1 MPCTEFFSRIRRR
14 AAHRCIESKKRC
26 LARNDTTKL
35 HMCLHTLESEMIRGH
50 YPTRCYFIR
59 QVFTML
65 STSTLMSCI
74 HVVLY
79 IKKTKGLKYPKRVLH
94 KFKSHPSYL
103 APVIQMIGIGIA
115 WLLHVT
121 LVSLR
126 VNNNNNPATYISSCS
141 LFLTPYLE
149 TICG

>member
-1 MPCTEFFSRIRRR
+1 MRRR
-14 AAHRCIESKKRC
+14 AAHHRCIESKKRC
-26 LARNDTTKL
+26 RARNDTTKL

-79 IKKTKGLKYPKRVLH
+79 IKKTKDLKYHKRVTH

-103 APVIQMIGIGIA
+103 APVIQMISIRPYMAFTCHTCVIA
-115 WLLHVT
+115 CEQCRQHIYPLAFCNSTMKL
-121 LVSLR
+121 
-126 VNNNNNPATYISSCS
+126 
-141 LFLTPYLE
+141 
-149 TICG
+149 